1 MTEGLYLHVRMC
13 ECECV
18 CESEG
23 NRRAHIFALV
33 MVWQKTFLLWSWCD
47 KELLSSVCNT
57 WTPVLGVKQSDIS
70 HITLAFYLLVNHP
83 PPSHD
88 ANVIEPTCIG
98 LPTDKIRLSHTT
110 TKTHL
115 HHFYHV
121 LGDPATGLGE
131 LLGAHLWFMKVR
143 RVCVCVCVCVWIR
156 VRTWSKETSTC
167 MHLYACVCV
176 YTVCL
181 LCVYVCV
188 RTVCLCPGEGFLMR
202 RQSQIQSQN
211 VKARE

>member
-1 MTEGLYLHVRMC
+1 MSWVELSWFELSWVELVALYGVDLSWVELMALHAYPWVN
-13 ECECV
+13 V
-18 CESEG
+18 AYWPESQMVKP
-23 NRRAHIFALV
+23 FAELSTP
-33 MVWQKTFLLWSWCD
+33 QK
-47 KELLSSVCNT
+47 LLSSVCNT
-57 WTPVLGVKQSDIS
+57 WTPVFRVKQSDIS

-131 LLGAHLWFMKVR
+131 LLGAHLWCMKVR
-143 RVCVCVCVCVWIR
+143 RVCVCVCVCVCEF
-156 VRTWSKETSTC
+156 V
-167 MHLYACVCV
+167 
-176 YTVCL
+176 
-181 LCVYVCV
+181 
-188 RTVCLCPGEGFLMR
+188 
-202 RQSQIQSQN
+202 
-211 VKARE
+211 

>member
-1 MTEGLYLHVRMC
+1 
-13 ECECV
+13 
-18 CESEG
+18 
-23 NRRAHIFALV
+23 

-131 LLGAHLWFMKVR
+131 LLGAHLWCMKVR
-143 RVCVCVCVCVWIR
+143 RVCVCVCVCVNSCKNMIKR
-156 VRTWSKETSTC
+156 NFHV
-167 MHLYACVCV
+167 HAFVCVCV
-176 YTVCL
+176 CVHCL
-181 LCVYVCV
+181 PVVCV
-188 RTVCLCPGEGFLMR
+188 CVCAHCLPVPWWRVSNAQTEPDPVTEC
-202 RQSQIQSQN
+202 
-211 VKARE
+211 